1 MQCRTVNTESKKPF
15 GQKSSEGYIGLGEQ
29 KDYLAKT
36 HPLLVPYQDL
46 SAKEQNKDAI
56 KIKEG

>member
-1 MQCRTVNTESKKPF
+1 MNTESKKPF

-46 SAKEQNKDAI
+46 SAIEQNKDAI